1 MSMKQPTNKNRP
13 LASSSHIATAIAA
26 AHFFLTASR
35 PPSADIH
42 PEACSSSSTKPST
55 FPFTTMEQQGPSLD
69 DCLKLLK
76 GQRDEQRLA
85 GLLLATK
92 FCKNDDFPS
101 IFRVYNALGNTFLD
115 RLLRTGMGKGSTK
128 ESRQDNQ
135 DAYLQL
141 SVTILAA
148 FCRVPSI
155 ASSNDMLNKIPL
167 IIQLLSKELGP
178 PLVEECLEFL
188 YLVSAAHPDG
198 SRIFYESKGITIL
211 ASHMPNLPDGSH
223 TMELAMKLLQLTINK
238 LSLDTITKEYC
249 SELSSLVTIVAKQF
263 ALVHNALK
271 FEALHLLSMILSSIY
286 AAPVHE
292 TLHAMN
298 SLTWS
303 TYLRV
308 GVVAI
313 LQNRVA
319 PDQRLEA
326 LILAESAMCIAGER
340 WLIGQTNSPDPIPAD
355 RCTLLVLES
364 SRVEIA
370 VLLNDLAYLKYEKSK
385 DSLETESILLKQRN
399 LGIAFSLVEKTI
411 KLISSV
417 AEDEGNIISDAMF
430 TKIITGLNETIGLI
444 LEYLRDAKDH
454 GQQKGNDLLASVRIV
469 GSYLAETPGACNE
482 KVRELLGYMV
492 LVEGE
497 DEQSPFSSVCFLL
510 PMLCQI
516 TMEVDGCGFVASSG
530 CYKAVVECL
539 IRLLSEDGGTI
550 EENGPIFLACD
561 TILNILLKR
570 EQIQVQLDDSCFIK
584 LLGALSSWAEDAVD
598 RSSTMMAAS
607 ICTLILDLTSEAF
620 LQSHPH
626 FNPNNLKSVC
636 HLIKRSMTAYSK
648 DSEAEADLAQIVVSG
663 YSRWADRYPHVK
675 AAVERN

>member
-1 MSMKQPTNKNRP
+1 
-13 LASSSHIATAIAA
+13 
-26 AHFFLTASR
+26 
-35 PPSADIH
+35 
-42 PEACSSSSTKPST
+42 
-55 FPFTTMEQQGPSLD
+55 MEQQGPSLE

-76 GQRDEQRLA
+76 GERDEQRLA

-92 FCKNDDFPS
+92 FCKNDDVDS
-101 IFRVYNALGNTFLD
+101 ILRVYNAVGTTFLD
-115 RLLRTGMGKGSTK
+115 RLLRTGMGKGSK
-128 ESRQDNQ
+128 NQSSQDNQ

-141 SVTILAA
+141 SVTIIAA
-148 FCRVPSI
+148 FCRVPNI
-155 ASSNDMLNKIPL
+155 ASSNDMVKKIPL
-167 IIQLLSKELGP
+167 ILELLSKELGP

-188 YLVSAAHPDG
+188 YLVSAAHTDG
-198 SRIFYESKGITIL
+198 SRIFYESRGMTVL

-223 TMELAMKLLQLTINK
+223 TMELAMKLLQLTTSK
-238 LSLDTITKEYC
+238 LPLDTITKEYS
-249 SELSSLVTIVAKQF
+249 SELSSIVTVLSKQF
-263 ALVHNALK
+263 ALLHNALK
-271 FEALHLLSMILSSIY
+271 FEALHLLSMILSSVY
-286 AAPVHE
+286 SAPVHE
-292 TLHAMN
+292 TLRAMN
-298 SLTWS
+298 NMTWS

-326 LILAESAMCIAGER
+326 LILAESVMCIVGER
-340 WLIGQTNSPDPIPAD
+340 WLIGQTNSQDSVPAD

-370 VLLNDLAYLKYEKSK
+370 VLLNDLAYMKYEKSK
-385 DSLETESILLKQRN
+385 DSLDAEILLLKQRN

-417 AEDEGNIISDAMF
+417 AEDEGNIISDTMF
-430 TKIITGLNETIGLI
+430 TKIITGLNETVGLI

-454 GQQKGNDLLASVRIV
+454 GQHKGDDLLASVRIV

-482 KVRELLGYMV
+482 KVKELLGYMV
-492 LVEGE
+492 SVEGE
-497 DEQSPFSSVCFLL
+497 DEHSYFASVCFLL

-516 TMEVDGCGFVASSG
+516 TMEIDGCRVVASSG
-530 CYKAVVECL
+530 AYKAVVECL
-539 IRLLSEDGGTI
+539 IRLLSEDGGTV

-570 EQIQVQLDDSCFIK
+570 KETRVDLDDSYFIR

-598 RSSTMMAAS
+598 CSSTMMAAS
-607 ICTLILDLTSEAF
+607 ICALILDSTSEAV
-620 LQSHPH
+620 LESHPL
-626 FNPNNLKSVC
+626 FNPSNLTSLC
-636 HLIKRSMTAYSK
+636 HLIRKSMTTYGK
-648 DSEAEADLAQIVVSG
+648 DSEPEADLLQIVVSG

-675 AAVERN
+675 AAVEGS